1 VARYNPNGTLDTT
14 FGNSGEMIIDV
25 GESLYIRPTAGTANL
40 ALSGDKI
47 DLVGEG
53 YLSGNDY
60 IVQLTA
66 AGQLDKSF
74 GPADIVKLGQ
84 GSWPSLAVQS
94 DGKLVV
100 ASSAPFDIHLTRLLA
115 NGSPDA
121 GFATGGTATLS
132 SSITRSITGENL
144 YPRAVKVDPL
154 GRYVIG
160 GLADNV
166 GGISDNFMVIRLTSA
181 GTLDSTFGN
190 GGIGTSGNLG
200 TLNLSLP
207 VAMALQPDGKA
218 LLVGSE
224 LNTGKFAAV
233 RFTGDSALLAA
244 SLPQHASSARL
255 TVKEAQPLLTEAE
268 AIWRAAGVD
277 TSTLGAIDIHIA
289 DLGGTILGLADEVH
303 HAIWLDD
310 NAAAWGW
317 FVDKTPWYDSEFTTP
332 GNQGEQ
338 NRMDLLRV
346 LEPEKGHLLGKEH
359 EAAGV
364 LPEALAPGTRVVPG
378 GGHDWLG
385 IVDRLFVDDLF
396 TGKKHE

>member
-1 VARYNPNGTLDTT
+1 
-14 FGNSGEMIIDV
+14 M
-25 GESLYIRPTAGTANL
+25 SL
-40 ALSGDKI
+40 
-47 DLVGEG
+47 
-53 YLSGNDY
+53 
-60 IVQLTA
+60 QLTA
-66 AGQLDKSF
+66 AGQLDKNF
-74 GPADIVKLGQ
+74 GPGGIVKLGQ

-100 ASSAPFDIHLTRLLA
+100 ASSAGDIHLTRLLA
-115 NGSPDA
+115 NGSLDA
-121 GFATGGTATLS
+121 GFATGGTATVS
-132 SSITRSITGENL
+132 SLITRLITGENL

-154 GRYVIG
+154 GRYVVG
-160 GLADNV
+160 GLADNA
-166 GGISDNFMVIRLTSA
+166 GGISDKFMVIRLTSA

-200 TLNLSLP
+200 TLILSLP

-244 SLPQHASSARL
+244 SLPQHASSVSL

-289 DLGGTILGLADEVH
+289 DLGDAELGLADEVH
-303 HAIWLDD
+303 HTIWLDD
-310 NAAAWGW
+310 NAAGWGW
-317 FVDKTPWYDSEFTTP
+317 FVDRTPWEDSEFRRP

-338 NRMDLLRV
+338 RHMDLLTV
-346 LEPEKGHLLGKEH
+346 LEHEVGHLLGYEH
-359 EAAGV
+359 SHTGV
-364 LPEALAPGTRVVPG
+364 MQDTLTPGTRRTPTG
-378 GGHDWLG
+378 ATSDAHRFALDWLAAET
-385 IVDRLFVDDLF
+385 VLESRRLSHD
-396 TGKKHE
+396 G